1 MKTTKNG
8 WGTTQMFALS
18 GGLFVA
24 LLVSIFFIG
33 KLYGSYDNSVKNKI
47 YSDLERK
54 IEKSAMAFI
63 INNAINTNDGV
74 EINYKTLKDTG
85 YIDNLIDKDGNE
97 CDGYVKVEKIDGIN
111 QYDGEIIC
119 NNYKSL
125 GY

>member
-33 KLYGSYDNSVKNKI
+33 KLYGSYDNSVKNTI

>member
-8 WGTTQMFALS
+8 WGTTEMFALS

-24 LLVSIFFIG
+24 LLVSIFFIS
-33 KLYGSYDNSVKNKI
+33 KLYGSYDNSVRNKI

-63 INNAINTNDGV
+63 INNAVNTNEGFVVDY
-74 EINYKTLKDTG
+74 ETLKKTG
-85 YIDNLIDKDGNE
+85 YIDNLLDSDGNE
-97 CDGYVKVEKIDGIN
+97 CDGYVRIQRIDGMN
-111 QYDGEIIC
+111 QYDGEISC
-119 NNYKSL
+119 NNYESL